1 MNNIEELANQVA
13 SRSPR
18 RVLLQLPEGLKMKAT
33 EIMDAIAENGIE
45 VFLSAEP
52 CYGACD
58 LPVNE
63 AKQLRCDLIAHVGH
77 SKFYK
82 SIDSKIPVIY
92 YPWKLNIRID
102 NIDFSIIKEKRIGLV
117 TTAQHLDLLPVMKEM
132 LEKERIDANG
142 VKQLRKKAFVGGK
155 ILGCWTAN
163 AEKIAGRVD
172 AFLFIGSGSFHPLA
186 LKSTDAL
193 CASNALGKKLY
204 ALDLEKMKIRDMSKE
219 ALLFERKRYAR
230 IFKAKDAKTFGIL
243 VSSKAGQLNLAEAER
258 IKKRLEQR
266 DKKAYILV
274 MDKIT
279 DENLYLGIDA
289 FVNTACPRISEDRF
303 SKPVINAED
312 VDKVLEG

>member
-1 MNNIEELANQVA
+1 MDNTNGLVKQIA
-13 SRSPR
+13 SRNPK
-18 RVLLQLPEGLKMKAT
+18 RVLLQLPEGLKMKAM
-33 EIMDAIAENGIE
+33 EIMDAIAGNGIE

-58 LPVNE
+58 LPVKE
-63 AKQLRCDLIAHVGH
+63 AKQLQCDLIAHVGH

-92 YPWKLNIRID
+92 YSWKLGNRID
-102 NIDFSIIKEKRIGLV
+102 NIDFSPIKEKRIGLI
-117 TTAQHLDLLPVMKEM
+117 TTAQHLDLLPVLKEM
-132 LEKERIDANG
+132 IEKENKEAVI
-142 VKQLRKKAFVGGK
+142 GGQ

-163 AEKIAGRVD
+163 AEKIANKVD
-172 AFLFIGSGSFHPLA
+172 AFLFVGSGSFHPLA
-186 LKSTDAL
+186 IR
-193 CASNALGKKLY
+193 GEKLY
-204 ALDLEKMKIRDMSKE
+204 ALDLEKMKVRDMNKE

-243 VSSKAGQLNLAEAER
+243 LSSKIGQFDMAAAER
-258 IKKRLEQR
+258 IKKKLEQR

-279 DENLYLGIDA
+279 DEKLYLGIDA
-289 FVNTACPRISEDRF
+289 FVNTACPRIAEDRF

-312 VDKVLEG
+312 VDKILD